1 MDILIWTTIVFVVV
15 GFILLLITS
24 KMMDVKILFLDK
36 RLQRKRDTAQ
46 ARRAMWWMWGAI
58 AWLVISMTLVVWW
71 FVTYLG

>member
-1 MDILIWTTIVFVVV
+1 MDILMWTAIGFVVV

-24 KMMDVKILFLDK
+24 RMMDIKILFLDK
-36 RLQRKRDTAQ
+36 RLQRKRNAVQ
-46 ARRAMWWMWGAI
+46 ARRAMWWMWFAV